1 MRPGEVPRPQ
11 FESVFTWQE
20 QSMTEL
26 SKFHNEP
33 METASRESIHEM
45 QSRRLRSI
53 VGHVYESNAV
63 YRRLFDEKGIRP
75 EDIRTAEDVVRLP
88 LTSKDILRESYPLK
102 MACVPRDQIVE
113 MHMSS
118 GSTGTPVVMPYTRSD
133 LDQWA
138 ECMARCYRMAGAK
151 PGDATQI
158 TPLFGLF
165 NGGFGMYH
173 GARAA
178 GLCVIPAGPG
188 NTARQIRLARDL
200 KTRVFTAVVSYGIRL
215 MEVLAEEKESLPE
228 LEIGIFGAEVFSD
241 SMKKKISSGLDIDVF
256 DIYGMTESGGVG
268 TLGMDCPAHD
278 GIHVWEDQYI
288 LEVIDPKTGEPVDDG
303 EEGELVF
310 TSLTRQ
316 ALPMIRFRTAD
327 LTHVISR
334 DRCECGRTH
343 VRLAPITGRRDDMLI
358 VKGVNFFPKQI
369 EQTLLGIPG
378 IDNNYQIIVEEIDGV
393 NSVRVNVE
401 ADPGVTG
408 YMVEKALKEALGFSP
423 KGDVFPLGGL
433 PRQEGKAKRVFHN
446 RIK

>member
-1 MRPGEVPRPQ
+1 
-11 FESVFTWQE
+11 
-20 QSMTEL
+20 MTEL

-138 ECMARCYRMAGAK
+138 ECMARCYRMSGAK

-178 GLCVIPAGPG
+178 GLFVIPAGPG

-200 KTRVFTAVVSYGIRL
+200 KTRVFTGVVSYGIRL
-215 MEVLAEEKESLPE
+215 MEVLAEEKESLPD

-288 LEVIDPKTGEPVDDG
+288 LEIIDPKTGEPVDDG

-310 TSLTRQ
+310 TSLTRE

-343 VRLAPITGRRDDMLI
+343 IRLAPITGRRDDMLI

-378 IDNNYQIIVEEIDGV
+378 IGNNYQIIVEEEDGV

-401 ADPGVTG
+401 AEPGVTG

>member
-1 MRPGEVPRPQ
+1 
-11 FESVFTWQE
+11 
-20 QSMTEL
+20 MTQK
-26 SKFHNEP
+26 SNFHNES
-33 METASRESIHEM
+33 METASRESIHEL
-45 QSRRLRSI
+45 QSRRLRAI
-53 VGHVYESNAV
+53 VGHVYESNAI

-88 LTSKDILRESYPLK
+88 FTGKDILRESYPLK

-138 ECMARCYRMAGAK
+138 ECMARCYRMSGAK

-178 GLCVIPAGPG
+178 GLFVIPAGPG

-200 KTRVFTAVVSYGIRL
+200 KTRVFTGVVSYGIRL

-378 IDNNYQIIVEEIDGV
+378 IGNNYQIIVEEIDGV
-393 NSVRVNVE
+393 NSVRINVE
-401 ADPGVTG
+401 AEPGVTG

>member
-1 MRPGEVPRPQ
+1 MIQKGN
-11 FESVFTWQE
+11 
-20 QSMTEL
+20 
-26 SKFHNEP
+26 FHNESI
-33 METASRESIHEM
+33 ETASRESIHEM
-45 QSRRLRSI
+45 QSQRLRAI
-53 VGHVYESNAV
+53 VGHVYESNPI
-63 YRRLFDEKGIRP
+63 YRRLFDEKGVRP

-88 LTSKDILRESYPLK
+88 LTNKDILRESYPLN
-102 MACVPRDQIVE
+102 MACVPRNQIVE

-178 GLCVIPAGPG
+178 GLFVIPAGPG
-188 NTARQIRLARDL
+188 NTARQIRLAKDL
-200 KTRVFTAVVSYGIRL
+200 KTRVFTGVVSYGIRL
-215 MEVLAEEKESLPE
+215 MEVLAEQKESLPE

-288 LEVIDPKTGEPVDDG
+288 LEIIDPKSGEPVDDG

-310 TSLTRQ
+310 TSLTRE

-358 VKGVNFFPKQI
+358 VKGVNFFPRQI

-378 IDNNYQIIVEEIDGV
+378 IGNNYQIIVEEIDGV

-401 ADPGVTG
+401 AEGGVTG

-423 KGDVFPLGGL
+423 KGDVYPLGGL

-446 RIK
+446 KIK